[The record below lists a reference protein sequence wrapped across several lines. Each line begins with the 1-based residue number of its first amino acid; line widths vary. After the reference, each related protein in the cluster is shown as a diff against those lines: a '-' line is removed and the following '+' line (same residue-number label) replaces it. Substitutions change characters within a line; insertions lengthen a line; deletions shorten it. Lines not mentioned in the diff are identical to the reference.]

1 MKQSAEMSAI
11 SWLIAVHD
19 TLIVSTNICHSGLA
33 WCPFMSFERKKKSIY
48 HPPRW
53 KAGCGNRG
61 VPFLKCLTSPS
72 SMPSGSMAGCRWKGG
87 PRGGKG
93 RGILNLS
100 GGNMGP
106 LCIICG
112 GKCDMFG
119 GERNGGRWGPG
130 APAGGCRGGK
140 PGRGPGMIPG
150 SGRAMTDATAGPSWL
165 SICMESMFL
174 SALLSS
180 SQCSLPAGNS

>member
-1 MKQSAEMSAI
+1 MSQ
-11 SWLIAVHD
+11 WLSILSIYV
-19 TLIVSTNICHSGLA
+19 LQKK
-33 WCPFMSFERKKKSIY
+33 KKKSIY
-48 HPPRW
+48 HPPLW
-53 KAGCGNRG
+53 KVGCGNPE

-87 PRGGKG
+87 PRGRKG

-112 GKCDMFG
+112 GKCDMFE

-130 APAGGCRGGK
+130 VPAGGCRGGK
-140 PGRGPGMIPG
+140 PGWGPDMSPG
-150 SGRAMTDATAGPSWL
+150 SGRAMTEATAGPRWL
-165 SICMESMFL
+165 SICTESMFL

-180 SQCSLPAGNS
+180 SQCSLPEGNE